1 MVLYLCGR
9 GYSLAQIAEHKIV
22 IYMDNLTCEVCNKI
36 FDNYRKLNGH
46 KSSHQE
52 KRRGRSKKLVGTL
65 TRAEK
70 RSLRED
76 LHDCRFCGQ
85 VFETGQKLGGHTAN
99 CLLRPGI
106 DEYNKERIQHCQ
118 KNNQDPA
125 VREKIRSSVKEY
137 LVKNPDKIPYV
148 KNHSSKKSYPEEI
161 FEKLLTE
168 HDICGWIYNYRLN
181 TYIFDFAFPD
191 IKLDIEID
199 GSHHKQ
205 KRMLEHDQRRDEYSK
220 SQGWTVKRYEAK
232 LVKDKSSHYSII
244 EEIKQLIKDLTPPC
258 PEWPKGAAF

>member
-1 MVLYLCGR
+1 MN
-9 GYSLAQIAEHKIV
+9 
-22 IYMDNLTCEVCNKI
+22 NLTCEICNKT

-52 KRRGRSKKLVGTL
+52 QRRGRSKLLIGTL

-70 RSLRED
+70 RKIRQDLR
-76 LHDCRFCGQ
+76 DCRFCGQ
-85 VFETGQKLGGHTAN
+85 VFETGQKLGGHTTN
-99 CLLRPGI
+99 CSQRPGI
-106 DEYNKERIQHCQ
+106 SKYRNERIELCK
-118 KNNQDPA
+118 KNNQDP
-125 VREKIRSSVKEY
+125 VIREKIRHSVKEY
-137 LVKNPDKIPYV
+137 LIKNPDQIPYV

-161 FEKLLTE
+161 FEKLLAV
-168 HDICGWIYNYRLN
+168 HKVSGWIYNYRLG

-205 KRMLEHDQRRDEYSK
+205 QRMLEHDHRRDEYSK

-244 EEIKQLIKDLTPPC
+244 EEIKQLIQDLTPPC
-258 PEWPKGAAF
+258 PEWPKGADF